1 MKKFIF
7 IITFLLFATNL
18 FAEDIIVIVN
28 ELGPLI
34 DISKAEIK
42 DIYLG
47 NIKIVKGVMV
57 IPLHYSE
64 GDTKDAFLTTI
75 VGKTSKEYRLHWTK
89 KLFQEGGAAPVSQ
102 KSFPLIVLSV
112 RNIKG
117 VIGYLPKS
125 ELGDVQGVRIITT
138 INHP

>member
-1 MKKFIF
+1 MVLEESKKAVACLSYIE
-7 IITFLLFATNL
+7 IICFWH
-18 FAEDIIVIVN
+18 
-28 ELGPLI
+28 
-34 DISKAEIK
+34 
-42 DIYLG
+42 G
-47 NIKIVKGVMV
+47 NIKIIKGVMV

-64 GDTKDAFLTTI
+64 GNTKDAFLTSI

-102 KSFPLIVLSV
+102 KSFPLILLSV